1 MDWIEV
7 SIYTTTEGIEP
18 VCGCLYQLG
27 FTGLQVEDAADFRAF
42 LNDRDRNWDYMD
54 DKLVREKQD
63 AETCVKVYVSDREEG
78 HAALRAVRDG
88 MRALPGI
95 LPELDLGRL
104 EVEVVPVRE
113 EDWANNWKQYF
124 KPFPVGRRLMIKPS
138 WESCE
143 TAEGRILLEIDPGSV
158 FGTGLHETTQLC
170 LEQLERYVKP
180 DMSVLDVGCGS
191 GILAAAA
198 CLFGAGRAV
207 GVDMEPGA
215 AETVARNAAGNGIPL
230 ERMRVYTGNILTD
243 AGLRETLGQEG
254 PFDLVLANIMA
265 DVIMEAA
272 PWIPGWLKPGG
283 VCLASG
289 IIEERGP
296 EVVRALESAGLALL
310 DVVKKK
316 DWLALAVGMSV

>member
-42 LNDRDRNWDYMD
+42 LNDKNRNWDYMD
-54 DKLVREKQD
+54 DGLVREKQD
-63 AETCVKVYVSDREEG
+63 AETCVKVYVSNGEEG
-78 HAALRAVRDG
+78 LAALGAVRAG
-88 MRALPGI
+88 VEALRGI

-104 EVEVVPVRE
+104 EVGTVPVRE

-124 KPFPVGRRLMIKPS
+124 KPFPVGKRLMIKPS

-143 TAEGRILLEIDPGSV
+143 AAEGRILLEIDPGSV
-158 FGTGLHETTQLC
+158 FGTGLHETTRLC
-170 LEQLERYVKP
+170 LELLETYVKP
-180 DMSVLDVGCGS
+180 GMSVLDLGCGS
-191 GILAAAA
+191 GILAVAA

-207 GVDMEPGA
+207 AVDMEPGA
-215 AETVARNAAGNGIPL
+215 AETVARNTAGNGIPL
-230 ERMRVYTGNILTD
+230 ERIRVYTGNILTD
-243 AGLRETLGQEG
+243 AGLRGTLGQEG
-254 PFDLVLANIMA
+254 PYDLALANIMA
-265 DVIMEAA
+265 DVIMETA
-272 PWIPGWLKPGG
+272 PRIRGWLKPGG

-296 EVVRALESAGLALL
+296 EVVRALESAGLTVL
-310 DVVKKK
+310 DVAKKK
-316 DWLALAVGMSV
+316 DWLALAIGIAV